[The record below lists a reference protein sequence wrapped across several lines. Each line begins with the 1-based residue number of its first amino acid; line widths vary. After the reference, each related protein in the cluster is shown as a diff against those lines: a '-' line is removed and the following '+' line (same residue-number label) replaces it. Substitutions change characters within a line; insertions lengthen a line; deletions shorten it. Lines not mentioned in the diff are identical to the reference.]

1 MSFKH
6 PLPPLDYLA
15 GKVFES
21 KLSEE
26 EAHIVQIFFETP
38 KIFYE

>member
-15 GKVFES
+15 GKEFES
-21 KLSEE
+21 KLGEE
-26 EAHIVQIFFETP
+26 ESKLLQTFFGTP